1 MSPSGAALC
10 LAGSAALVYI
20 IFNIFIMKGETNM
33 KKLLSIALAG
43 ALALS
48 LVACGGSTASSA
60 APAASGAASAA
71 APAADGKK
79 VDLTLATGSTSANYY
94 AIGGVMSTVM
104 NPVLTKS
111 NITVTSTGASKAN
124 VQLLQDNEADLAI
137 LQNDVAFYAANGQD
151 LFEGEAPYSDWGALC
166 TIYDEVVQ
174 VFTLNPDIKTFSD
187 LKGKTVSV
195 GAAGSG
201 DNFAAGQIFAE
212 FGMTF
217 DDVNAVYQSYSDSA
231 EGMKDGKIDAAFC
244 VSGAPT
250 TALVDLAATAGKP
263 LNIITLEDAHIDGLK
278 TNYPFYAKTVI
289 PAGTYDGLDRDVT
302 TVAIRAMLVANNS
315 VSEDVVYE
323 LMTTMFDK
331 LDDLKT
337 GHAKFTNLSVETAVD
352 GVSIPYH
359 AGAQKYLTEK
369 GAKIG

>member
-1 MSPSGAALC
+1 MKKTV
-10 LAGSAALVYI
+10 ALV
-20 IFNIFIMKGETNM
+20 
-33 KKLLSIALAG
+33 LALV
-43 ALALS
+43 LALS
-48 LVACGGSTASSA
+48 LVACGGAASST
-60 APAASGAASAA
+60 APAASGTAPAPA
-71 APAADGKK
+71 APAGEKLDI
-79 VDLTLATGSTSANYY
+79 TLATGSTSANYY
-94 AIGGVMSTVM
+94 AIGGVMSTVL
-104 NPVLTKS
+104 NDKLTAS

-124 VQLLQDNEADLAI
+124 IQLLQDNEANFAI
-137 LQNDVAFYAANGQD
+137 VQNDVSYYAYTGTD
-151 LFEGEAPYSDWGALC
+151 LFDGEPAYEDFSALC

-174 VFTLNPDIKTFSD
+174 VFTLDPSIKSFAD

-263 LNIITLEDAHIDGLK
+263 LNIITLEDEHIDSLIAD
-278 TNYPFYAKTVI
+278 YPFYAKTVI
-289 PAGTYDGLDRDVT
+289 PAGTYDGLDVDTT
-302 TVAIRAMLVANNS
+302 TVAIRAMLVCRND

-323 LMTTMFDK
+323 LMTSMFDN
-331 LDDLKT
+331 LDALKA
-337 GHAKFTNLSVETAVD
+337 GHAKFANLSVETAQD
-352 GVSIPYH
+352 GTSIPYH
-359 AGAQKYLTEK
+359 AGAVKFFADNGVEVK
-369 GAKIG
+369 